1 MSARTMR
8 AAAVLTVGALALTG
22 CGVQQDAESYVRDEV
37 IGIRPAP
44 AEDASGGSMTE
55 ANAAKVAGA
64 VLTAAEKAQAQTGPA
79 GTKAREEVLTGSALT
94 VANAHATIT
103 KAKAANAASRK
114 GISAASPRVLSVS
127 RGKAWPRAMFVTTTA
142 SDKTQQLHLLR
153 SDAVSDPWRIAA
165 TATMQ
170 PGTQV
175 AAFDSLAEGT
185 PMSGSDAKVAV
196 EPGVLLGEYAKGM
209 AYPTPPA
216 TPHVETNDPFTTTV
230 RKNAKGLADGLKDL
244 ATYTQVHAVEP
255 KTTEV
260 VPLKDGG
267 AVVMGLLKR
276 TDNITLTGKA
286 QSLTPNKEFA
296 ALVDK
301 DKLTKKAEVVT
312 YETVLFTVPA
322 TGKAKLV
329 GVDEQLVSAKGE

>member
-8 AAAVLTVGALALTG
+8 ATAVLTLGALALTG
-22 CGVQQDAESYVRDEV
+22 CGAQQDAESYFRDEV
-37 IGIRPAP
+37 VGIRPAP

-55 ANAAKVAGA
+55 ANAAKVAAA
-64 VLTAAEKAQAQTGPA
+64 VLGAAEKAQGQDGAA
-79 GTKAREEVLTGSALT
+79 GTKARQAALSGSALT
-94 VANAHATIT
+94 VANAHAAIT
-103 KAKAANAASRK
+103 KAKAANTASRK

-153 SDAVSDPWRIAA
+153 STSVTDPWRIVA

-185 PMSGSDAKVAV
+185 PMSGSAKLAV
-196 EPGVLLGEYAKGM
+196 QPAALLTEYAKGM
-209 AYPTPPA
+209 GFPKADPTP
-216 TPHVETNDPFTTTV
+216 HIETKDPFTTTV
-230 RKNAKGLADGLKDL
+230 RTNAKGLSDGLKDL
-244 ATYTQVHAVEP
+244 ATYTQAHAVEP

-260 VPLKDGG
+260 VPLKGGG
-267 AVVMGLLKR
+267 AVVVGLLKR
-276 TDNITLTGKA
+276 TDAITLTGKA

-301 DKLTKKAEVVT
+301 DKLTKQAEVVT

-322 TGKAKLV
+322 TGKATLV